1 MLNRVLILSATSG
14 NGHLRAAEAVEKA
27 LRKNDAA
34 RQVQHLDALQYTS
47 PMFRNMY
54 SRTYIRLVNK
64 APHVLGLIYDAADKP
79 WRGENSR
86 LAFDR
91 LNALPLVRMIQ
102 KAKPDVIIC
111 THFMPAEIVSWM
123 IGRGKINARHAVV
136 VTDFDAHAMWLTR
149 NYDVYFTAMEETRE
163 HLISLGLDPAK
174 VEVTGIPIDPIFA
187 QNKDKHAMRAKHGIS
202 QDKTVIMLSAG
213 GFGVGRMEELLQHL
227 SAIRHPVQILAMCGK
242 NEKLK
247 REIEEFSQAEHEGA
261 AEFKAVG
268 FTKEMDE
275 FMSAADMIVGKPGG
289 LTTCEALTKGLVFVI
304 VNPIPGQEERNSDH
318 LLEEGTA
325 IRCNNLPAL
334 AYKIDRLLDDP
345 PRLAQMRE
353 KTLCLAKPDAADD
366 IVAYLARMA
375 RNEQTTVPARS

>member
-27 LRKNDAA
+27 VRANGAA
-34 RQVQHLDALQYTS
+34 SHVQHLDALQYTS

-54 SRTYIRLVNK
+54 SRTYLRLVNK
-64 APHVLGLIYDAADKP
+64 APHMLGLIYDAADKP
-79 WRGENSR
+79 WRGENQR

-91 LNALPLVRMIQ
+91 LNALPLVRKIQ
-102 KAKPDVIIC
+102 NAKPDVIVC

-123 IGRGKINARHAVV
+123 IACGKTEARHAVV

-163 HLISLGLDPAK
+163 HLINLGLDPSR
-174 VEVTGIPIDPIFA
+174 VEVTGIPIDPLFA
-187 QNKDKHAMRAKHGIS
+187 QHKDKSAMRAKHGIS

-213 GFGVGRMEELLQHL
+213 GFGVGRMEELLRHL

-247 REIEEFSQAEHEGA
+247 QEVEAFSQEEQEDA

-275 FMSAADMIVGKPGG
+275 FMSAADIIVGKPGG

-318 LLEEGTA
+318 LLEEGA
-325 IRCNNLPAL
+325 AMRCNNLPAL

-345 PRLAQMRE
+345 ARLTQMCE
-353 KTLCLAKPDAADD
+353 KTLRLAKPHAADD
-366 IVAYLARMA
+366 IVAYLAQTPSTA
-375 RNEQTTVPARS
+375 RIH